1 MTDEPSR
8 HVSYRTVK
16 EPVHTELVEKKSR
29 FLCDL
34 APLTTEEAAAEML
47 RTIRKREPDASHHCS
62 ALRLQSGIERS
73 HDDGEPSGTA
83 GRPMLHVL
91 AAHHLVDVFAVVTR
105 YFGGTLLGAG
115 GLVRAYSEAVSA
127 AIREATVLT
136 YALHHQYDVH
146 VPYALYD
153 RVRAALDAQD
163 WRIEATFAEDVT
175 LTVIAPAIDV
185 PLLSALLSANAQL
198 HTLPEPRAQTL
209 LPLL

>member
-16 EPVHTELVEKKSR
+16 EPVHTEFIEKKSR

-34 APLTTEEAAAEML
+34 TPLTTEAAAAETL
-47 RTIRKREPDASHHCS
+47 RTVRKREPDATHHCS
-62 ALRLQSGIERS
+62 ALRLQNGVERS

-91 AAHHLVDVFAVVTR
+91 TAHHLVDVFAVVTR

-115 GLVRAYSEAVSA
+115 GLVRAYSEAISS

-146 VPYALYD
+146 IPYALYD
-153 RVRAALDAQD
+153 RVRAALDVHD
-163 WRIEATFAEDVT
+163 WRVEATFAEDIT
-175 LTVIAPAIDV
+175 LTVVAPTTDV
-185 PLLSALLSANAQL
+185 PELFALLSAHAQL
-198 HTLPEPRAQTL
+198 HTLPEPSAHPL